1 MVIKMNLYD
10 IEVINSHN
18 QKESLSK
25 YKGQVLLIVNTA
37 TECEFTEQYD
47 HLEDLY

>member
-1 MVIKMNLYD
+1 MVIIMNLYD
-10 IEVINSHN
+10 IEVMNSHH
-18 QKESLSK
+18 QKESLSQ

-47 HLEDLY
+47 H